1 MILVTMSSSV
11 FCLVH
16 PVIVVAFCDILLQ
29 SWVFRIAWTRFQV
42 VFVFNF
48 DVCFIMWDGYGELL
62 SSIHLLHYLEFKD
75 YLVLHLLMLLSPF
88 NHALIIF
95 FERSVSETTSLCFVN
110 GCRSRSSSFLI
121 IVVASFAL
129 YIDVAISL

>member
-1 MILVTMSSSV
+1 MGWIWGTILLYSSSSL
-11 FCLVH
+11 FG
-16 PVIVVAFCDILLQ
+16 IQ
-29 SWVFRIAWTRFQV
+29 
-42 VFVFNF
+42 
-48 DVCFIMWDGYGELL
+48 
-62 SSIHLLHYLEFKD
+62 D